1 MSSLASLLKEVRNCE
16 ICSEFLPCGIRPVLQ
31 VDSSAKI
38 LIAGQA
44 PGRVVHETGIPFDDA
59 SGKRLREWMGVT
71 SEEFYDSGKVAIL
84 PMAFCYPGKGKSG
97 DLPPRKECAI
107 AWREKLLQKLPNI
120 RLTLLIGQYAQE
132 YTLGKTGMNLTERVQ
147 AWDTFGAHLIP
158 LPHPSPRNNIW
169 LKRNSWFEKDVV
181 PSLQERIK
189 DMVEC

>member
-1 MSSLASLLKEVRNCE
+1 MTPLELLLTEVRNCK

-31 VDSSAKI
+31 VHPSAKI

-59 SGKRLREWMGVT
+59 SGNRLREWMGIN
-71 SEEFYDSGKVAIL
+71 SEVFYDPSTVAIL

-107 AWREKLLQKLPNI
+107 AWREKLLAQLPNI
-120 RLTLLIGQYAQE
+120 ELTLLVGQYAQE
-132 YTLGKTGMNLTERVQ
+132 YDLGTEHPTLTERVK
-147 AWDTFGAHLIP
+147 AWDTFGENIIP

-169 LKRNSWFEKDVV
+169 LRRNSWFEKEVI
-181 PSLQERIK
+181 PCLQERIQAL
-189 DMVEC
+189 V